1 MDAQRLEHI
10 IRTRRGIT
18 YLVRRLLEV
27 DNTQTHHEAKK
38 QLRKIWDDK
47 SLTDEET
54 YKQLAAM
61 LVVDD
66 VSISREQF
74 MQMIEKAIDHS
85 EDYFLDPLEA
95 VHMLT
100 GNMLKQGG
108 MKSIARR
115 LDMFTKKI

>member
-10 IRTRRGIT
+10 VRTHRGIT
-18 YLVRRLLEV
+18 FLIRRLLEV
-27 DNTQTHHEAKK
+27 DNSQTQHEAKK
-38 QLRKIWDDK
+38 QLRKIWDNH
-47 SLTDEET
+47 SLTDEEK
-54 YKQLAAM
+54 YKQLAEM

-74 MQMIEKAIDHS
+74 MEIIGKAINHA

-108 MKSIARR
+108 MKAIARR